1 MKVNYAKKFKFLA
14 VLMGLIIS
22 SYGAGHPNYPYYDP
36 SEGFSSSFN
45 TDKTQIYCT
54 FYCVKYLSEYI
65 IDGVYYTI
73 PVKFYVNGGNIYPGT

>member
-1 MKVNYAKKFKFLA
+1 MQKKFKFLA

-36 SEGFSSSFN
+36 SEGFSSGFN

-73 PVKFYVNGGNIYPGT
+73 PVTFYVNGGNIYPGT